1 MKGKRINMKSG
12 LPQISFE
19 LFPPKSEA
27 AQEQLLLT
35 VQQLMRF
42 HPEYFSV
49 TYGAGGSTQ
58 TLTQNTVT
66 QLKNQ
71 LGIEVVPHITCIG
84 ATKAEITTMLDYYL
98 GIGIKKLVI
107 LRGDLPSGYASFQGD
122 FRHATDLVQ
131 YIRSS
136 VTQPLTISVAAYPE
150 SHPQARDLQTDLIH
164 FKTKV
169 NAGADRAI
177 TQYFYNADAYANLL
191 EECQKLQ
198 IDIPIIPGIMPIT
211 NYEQLARFS
220 NLCGAEI
227 PRWVQ
232 KKLEGYKDDLT
243 AIQAFGLEVV
253 TQLCE
258 RLIKMG
264 VTELHFYTL
273 NKSKPTMEILRN
285 LGFAER
291 T

>member
-1 MKGKRINMKSG
+1 MKSK
-12 LPQISFE
+12 LPRISFE

-27 AQEQLLLT
+27 AQEQLILT
-35 VQQLMRF
+35 VQQLQYF

-58 TLTQNTVT
+58 AVTQNTVT
-66 QLKNQ
+66 RLKNQ
-71 LGIEVVPHITCIG
+71 LNIPVVPHITCIG
-84 ATKAEITTMLDYYL
+84 ATKAEITAMLDYYL
-98 GIGIKKLVI
+98 SIGVKQLVV

-122 FRHATDLVQ
+122 FRHAVDLVQ

-136 VTQPLTISVAAYPE
+136 VTEPLTISVAAYPE
-150 SHPQARDLQTDLIH
+150 AHPQARDLQTDLLH

-169 NAGADRAI
+169 DAGADRAI
-177 TQYFYNADAYANLL
+177 TQYFYNADSYINFL
-191 EECQKLQ
+191 EECAKLQ
-198 IDIPIIPGIMPIT
+198 ITTPIIPGIMPIT

-227 PRWVQ
+227 PRWIQ
-232 KKLEGYKDDLT
+232 KKLEGYKDDLP

-258 RLIKMG
+258 RLIQMG
-264 VTELHFYTL
+264 VAELHFYTL
-273 NKSKPTMEILRN
+273 NKSKPTIDILKN
-285 LGFAER
+285 LGFAEAA
-291 T
+291 